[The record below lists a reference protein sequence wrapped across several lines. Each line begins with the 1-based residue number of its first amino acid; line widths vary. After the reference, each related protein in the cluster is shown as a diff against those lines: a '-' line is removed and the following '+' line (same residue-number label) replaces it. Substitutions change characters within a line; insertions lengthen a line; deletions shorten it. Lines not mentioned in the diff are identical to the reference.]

1 MDRKMTQLSEALNS
15 LLSHNKKYFNDKL
28 ILAGLFVLEWLLFQ
42 TYFIR
47 EISWGYPIGHDQTV
61 YLSRY
66 YSDCLELL
74 NEGIFGYLIKPWVG
88 GYSDVPTGILLQYEA
103 ALSSLIFG
111 ASRLNALFVN
121 FINYVFLQILFY
133 VSIKRIAN
141 NDTAFSLLC
150 LGLLLAVG
158 TPFLI
163 FGGIFDF
170 RLDFL
175 AFCLFGSFAA
185 SVVTSNAFENRRWAL
200 VSGALGGL
208 VILSRFN
215 TVIYMALI
223 YLILLSATILI
234 CLYKKYRSQSYQS
247 EIIRTKNILL
257 SASSIFII
265 SCLPF
270 VFSMKAII
278 AYYSVVNAK
287 EGYSIWSIERGV
299 TSVYDNIIYY
309 LTVSFSQ
316 MKTVILVTASLSIS
330 FIIVFAKKVDCSSRV
345 FSRLKNNFVFLVIS
359 FCIPLLILF
368 SVKSSNQ
375 CVISIINVPFLFLL
389 IFPLLI
395 VYSGINDKAKSVCKV
410 IFIIIFILSVLLQ
423 VNSYSKRG
431 FHAKNR
437 SDTLQVIDLYEK
449 MGDLCQL
456 YDINAP
462 KILIDSVRQ
471 YFTPGILDG
480 LFFEQHHSLLKAR
493 MLLAFDIFLEDKR
506 AALKQVDE
514 CDFALLTYKSF
525 PHERNYPVT
534 NTINSI
540 RDELNRLVIKTML
553 HVDSRVIE
561 GRTVD
566 LFMKPQLKIRGLSG
580 GWITSDGLIIE
591 VLPKHIKP
599 GAVLL
604 LGGSFNP
611 NWLPYENLF
620 VSAKVVKQG
629 KTEKPL
635 ESKLAVEGSRYSIKV
650 FLPEKNGLLGQEEP
664 LRIKLSFSVYFIPS
678 QLGINDDNRK
688 LVLFAPSENHIRYE

>member
-1 MDRKMTQLSEALNS
+1 MTQLSEALNS

-47 EISWGYPIGHDQTV
+47 EISWGYPIGYDQTV
-61 YLSRY
+61 YLSQY
-66 YSDCLELL
+66 YGECLELL

-88 GYSDVPTGILLQYEA
+88 GYSGAPTGILSQYEA
-103 ALSSLIFG
+103 VLSSLIFG
-111 ASRLNALFVN
+111 ASRLNALLVN

-163 FGGIFDF
+163 VGGIFDF
-170 RLDFL
+170 RFDFL
-175 AFCLFGSFAA
+175 AFCLFGSFVA
-185 SVVTSNAFENRRWAL
+185 SVVTSNAFENRRWSL

-215 TVIYMALI
+215 TVIYMVLI
-223 YLILLSATILI
+223 YFIILSATILI
-234 CLYKKYRSQSYQS
+234 GLYKKNRSQSYQS

-257 SASSIFII
+257 SASSILII
-265 SCLPF
+265 SCLPLA
-270 VFSMKAII
+270 FSMKTTI
-278 AYYSVVNAK
+278 AYYNSVVNAK
-287 EGYSIWSIERGV
+287 EGYSIWSVARGV

-309 LTVSFSQ
+309 LTISYSQ
-316 MKTVILVTASLSIS
+316 MKTVILLTASLAIS
-330 FIIVFAKKVDCSSRV
+330 FIIVFVKKVDYSSRV
-345 FSRLKNNFVFLVIS
+345 FSRLKSNFVFLVIS

-395 VYSGINDKAKSVCKV
+395 VYSGIHDKAKSVCRV
-410 IFIIIFILSVLLQ
+410 IFIAIFILSVLLQ
-423 VNSYSKRG
+423 VNSYSKQG

-437 SDTLQVIDLYEK
+437 SDTLQVIDLYERI
-449 MGDLCQL
+449 GDLCRL

-462 KILIDSVRQ
+462 KILIDSVKQ

-493 MLLAFDIFLEDKR
+493 MLLASDIFLEDKR
-506 AALKQVDE
+506 VALKQVDD
-514 CDFALLTYKSF
+514 CDFAILTYESS
-525 PHERNYPVT
+525 PHELVYPVT

-540 RDELNRLVIKTML
+540 RDELNGLVNKTML
-553 HVDSRVIE
+553 HVDSHVIE
-561 GRTVD
+561 GRNVD
-566 LFMKPQLKIRGLSG
+566 LFVKPQLKIGGLNG
-580 GWITSDGLIIE
+580 GWITSDGLMIE
-591 VLPKHIKP
+591 VLSKHIKP

-611 NWLPYENLF
+611 NWLPHENLF
-620 VSAKVVKQG
+620 VSAKVVKHG

-635 ESKLAVEGSRYSIKV
+635 ETKLAVEGSRYSIRV
-650 FLPEKNGLLGQEEP
+650 LLPEKNGLLGQEEP
-664 LRIKLSFSVYFIPS
+664 LRIKLSFSGYFIPS

-688 LVLFAPSENHIRYE
+688 LVFRAPSEKHIRYE

>member
-1 MDRKMTQLSEALNS
+1 MTQFSEALNS
-15 LLSHNKKYFNDKL
+15 LLSHNKKYFSDKL

-42 TYFIR
+42 TYFFR
-47 EISWGYPIGHDQTV
+47 EISWGYPIGYDQTV
-61 YLSRY
+61 YLSGY
-66 YSDCLELL
+66 YGECLELL

-88 GYSDVPTGILLQYEA
+88 GYSGAPTGILSQYEA

-158 TPFLI
+158 TPFLM

-170 RLDFL
+170 RFDFL
-175 AFCLFGSFAA
+175 AFCLFGSFVA
-185 SVVTSNAFENRRWAL
+185 SVVTSNAFENRRWSL
-200 VSGALGGL
+200 VSGAIGGL

-215 TVIYMALI
+215 TVIYMVLI
-223 YLILLSATILI
+223 YFIVLSATILI
-234 CLYKKYRSQSYQS
+234 GLYKKNRSQSYQS

-257 SASSIFII
+257 SASSILII

-270 VFSMKAII
+270 VFSMKEMIS
-278 AYYSVVNAK
+278 YYSVVNPK
-287 EGYSIWSIERGV
+287 EGYSIWAIARGV

-309 LTVSFSQ
+309 LTISYSQ
-316 MKTVILVTASLSIS
+316 MKTVILLTVSLTIS
-330 FIIVFAKKVDCSSRV
+330 FIIVFAKKIDYSSRV
-345 FSRLKNNFVFLVIS
+345 FLRLKNNFVFLVIS
-359 FCIPLLILF
+359 FFIPLLILF

-375 CVISIINVPFLFLL
+375 CVISIVNVPFLFLL

-395 VYSGINDKAKSVCKV
+395 AYSGIHNKAKNVCKV
-410 IFIIIFILSVLLQ
+410 IFIIVFILSVLLQ

-431 FHAKNR
+431 FHAKNK
-437 SDTLQVIDLYEK
+437 SDTLQVIDLYERI
-449 MGDLCQL
+449 GDLCRL
-456 YDINAP
+456 YDINSP
-462 KILIDSVRQ
+462 EILIDSVKH
-471 YFTPGILDG
+471 YFTPGILDE
-480 LFFEQHHSLLKAR
+480 LYFEKHRSLLKAR
-493 MLLAFDIFLEDKR
+493 MLLASNIFLEDKR
-506 AALKQVDE
+506 AALKQVDD
-514 CDFALLTYKSF
+514 CDFAILTYESS
-525 PHERNYPVT
+525 PSELVYPVT
-534 NTINSI
+534 NTVNSI
-540 RDELNRLVIKTML
+540 RDKLNGLVNKTMH
-553 HVDSRVIE
+553 HVGSHVIE

-566 LFMKPQLKIRGLSG
+566 LFVKPQLKIGGLSG
-580 GWITSDGLIIE
+580 GWITSDGLMIK

-599 GAVLL
+599 GAVLF

-611 NWLPYENLF
+611 NWLPPENLF
-620 VSAKVVKQG
+620 VSARVVKHG

-650 FLPEKNGLLGQEEP
+650 LLPEKSELLGQEEP

-688 LVLFAPSENHIRYE
+688 LVLFAPTEKHIRYE